1 MNDNISPRD
10 IKKRYMELAR
20 RYHPDVNPNNP
31 NANINIQIINAAYE
45 LLKQRYGR
53 N

>member
-1 MNDNISPRD
+1 
-10 IKKRYMELAR
+10 MELAR
-20 RYHPDVNPNNP
+20 RYHPDVNQNDP

-45 LLKQRYGR
+45 LLKQKYGR